1 MSSDCCNAN
10 LQMSLVGWRTPCVK
24 CEVWGFI
31 TLVNC
36 SSKGTCPRGICLS
49 SINYSVNLY
58 FPVMYVQQMARLAEC
73 WKGKSWNL
81 PWCIAKELRKDFMP
95 CPLIGTPIAW
105 WPPDLLC
112 LICSDFESKN
122 RAFCIVQNLID
133 VQIEVSDEWCHS
145 GVSIGT
151 NTV

>member
-10 LQMSLVGWRTPCVK
+10 LQVSLMRWRTPCVK

-36 SSKGTCPRGICLS
+36 SSKGTCPCGICLS

-81 PWCIAKELRKDFMP
+81 PWCIAKELKKDFMP
-95 CPLIGTPIAW
+95 CPLIGTPGAW
-105 WPPDLLC
+105 WPPDLLWFWKQNQSFLHCPESYRCPDRGQWWVVSLRGQHWDQYC
-112 LICSDFESKN
+112 LIPS
-122 RAFCIVQNLID
+122 
-133 VQIEVSDEWCHS
+133 
-145 GVSIGT
+145 
-151 NTV
+151 